1 MEIIPLLQGI
11 ATLVEMTMPFVSVNK
26 MKFGMQLDVNMHVR
40 GSARAGHGDHNF
52 ASEFQDCQIDHVLST
67 STFLFFS
74 SSGSFMASKLLVDI
88 HTHVYLPRYA
98 SLLRSRTSVPF
109 IRSATRDGK
118 LDERLL
124 ILDHEPSGGRPV
136 RPQYWDREEK
146 LKFMDRH
153 GIDVSVVRWA
163 ST

>member
-1 MEIIPLLQGI
+1 
-11 ATLVEMTMPFVSVNK
+11 MT
-26 MKFGMQLDVNMHVR
+26 
-40 GSARAGHGDHNF
+40 
-52 ASEFQDCQIDHVLST
+52 
-67 STFLFFS
+67 
-74 SSGSFMASKLLVDI
+74 SKLLVDI
-88 HTHVYLPRYA
+88 HTHVYLPRYT

-109 IRSATRDGK
+109 IRSTTREGM

-136 RPQYWDREEK
+136 GPQYWDREEK

-163 ST
+163 WT